1 MIYTCYEMV
10 RDCRAGRPEG
20 WHHLIAQ
27 YVPAIRRILTHYAPE
42 HPDLLRSVLASL
54 RKPEAGL
61 FQSIEPAPE
70 RWFVAELRQAVLAEI
85 PTKAPGSE
93 IDLETVAAALEPL
106 TVLEKQV
113 AWIETMRYDAAATG
127 AMLRM
132 APATVTKIRE
142 RSADLIRGKVDTW
155 SRTLLPENGLALSR
169 AAAAAAGKD
178 CLNVKVFLDVLEGRM
193 NWRGREEMER
203 HVIVCWHC
211 VDHFCRMAEVI
222 EIMRGIVPLEEAEAA
237 PLRQLLG
244 VEAPKQSGWKRVFG
258 GK

>member
-10 RDCRAGRPEG
+10 RDCRADRPEG
-20 WHHLIAQ
+20 WAYLIAQ
-27 YVPAIRRILTHYAPE
+27 YVPVIRRFLTHYAPE
-42 HPDLLRSVLASL
+42 HPGLFEGVLTSL
-54 RKPEAGL
+54 RKPESSL

-70 RWFVAELRQAVLAEI
+70 RWFVAELRQAVLAQIPVKPAEI
-85 PTKAPGSE
+85 DL
-93 IDLETVAAALEPL
+93 DLETVAAAFEPL

-155 SRTLLPENGLALSR
+155 NRTLLADNGLALGR
-169 AAAAAAGKD
+169 AAAEAVTPD
-178 CLNVKVFLDVLEGRM
+178 CLKVKVFLDVLEGRM
-193 NWRGREEMER
+193 NWRGREEMEF
-203 HVIVCWHC
+203 HVNTYWHC

-222 EIMRGIVPLEEAEAA
+222 EVLRGMQPLGEEEAG
-237 PLRQLLG
+237 PLRKMLG
-244 VEAPKQSGWKRVFG
+244 VEKPKQPAWKKLFG
-258 GK
+258 SK